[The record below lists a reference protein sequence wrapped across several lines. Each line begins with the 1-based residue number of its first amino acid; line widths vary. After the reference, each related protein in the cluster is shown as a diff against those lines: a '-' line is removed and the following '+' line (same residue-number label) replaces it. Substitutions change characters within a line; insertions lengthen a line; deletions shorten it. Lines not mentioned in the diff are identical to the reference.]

1 MSYVRDFM
9 SIRRYIKSAVDV
21 HDYGHQFPS
30 ALADLVAR
38 SGVVDLG
45 VALLVAD
52 GVVEADDAETLVDP
66 VHGHGVVG
74 AADVRVG
81 AAAPDSQLVVVAAD
95 VERLSIGA
103 IELGGGAD
111 RAEVDGVADLDLTA
125 FGAES
130 GGGGGGD
137 AAVRA
142 AAGKPGHRGCSQTDQ
157 DVRAHGSSLPLNA
170 MRTRPI
176 TRECGQSGSSCPV
189 PAHDPRQPAHL
200 LCRTRSDRSRT
211 R

>member
-45 VALLVAD
+45 VALLVRD
-52 GVVEADDAETLVDP
+52 DVVEADDAETLVDP
-66 VHGHGVVG
+66 LHG
-74 AADVRVG
+74 
-81 AAAPDSQLVVVAAD
+81 
-95 VERLSIGA
+95 
-103 IELGGGAD
+103 
-111 RAEVDGVADLDLTA
+111 DG
-125 FGAES
+125 
-130 GGGGGGD
+130 
-137 AAVRA
+137 AVRA
-142 AAGKPGHRGCSQTDQ
+142 AAGKPGHRGGSQTDQ